1 MKLKKNEDKEE
12 YISNKGTKQKP
23 RGGEKMKQRSVITRR
38 RFQLMFIN
46 TLLKPKSRMDND
58 NENTNKQLQNIS
70 KNQVDLKK
78 TTT

>member
-1 MKLKKNEDKEE
+1 
-12 YISNKGTKQKP
+12 
-23 RGGEKMKQRSVITRR
+23 MKQRSVITRR